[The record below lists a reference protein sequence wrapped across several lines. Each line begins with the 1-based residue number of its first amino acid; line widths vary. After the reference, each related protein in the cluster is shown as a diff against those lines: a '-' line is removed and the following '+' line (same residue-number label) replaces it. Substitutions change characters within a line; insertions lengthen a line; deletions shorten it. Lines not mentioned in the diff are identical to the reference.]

1 MKGDL
6 RLSGGWTNLD
16 FGFLCRMGWG
26 TLKAAHHVPRHREKP
41 VNHPKLALLI
51 SLCLC
56 LFPGAIAVGEDAP
69 VLRVLTYNIHHAEG
83 LDQKLDL
90 ERIAKIITASKADI
104 VMLQEVDQGTQRT
117 NQVDQPAELARL
129 TGMQVVFGGNLKFQ
143 GGDYGNA
150 ILSRFPIV
158 ASKNHPLPNLT
169 EGEPRGVLAA
179 NISLPAELGGA
190 TIRVLSTHFDHRQD
204 NRDRAA
210 SVETLKNLS
219 RDWTEPQILG
229 GDLNMTRENEAMRQ
243 FVVNWT
249 LASDTERPTSPAQ
262 APRRQIDYIA
272 FRPAEKFAVR
282 EVRVLDEPVASDHC
296 PLLAVIE
303 LK

>member
-1 MKGDL
+1 MNCP
-6 RLSGGWTNLD
+6 S
-16 FGFLCRMGWG
+16 F
-26 TLKAAHHVPRHREKP
+26 TL
-41 VNHPKLALLI
+41 LF

-56 LFPGAIAVGEDAP
+56 LVGGVNSLANEAP

-83 LDQKLDL
+83 LDGKLDL
-90 ERIAKIITASKADI
+90 ERIADVIQASKADI
-104 VMLQEVDQGTQRT
+104 VMLQEVDQGTQRS

-169 EGEPRGVLAA
+169 EGEPRGVLVAK
-179 NISLPAELGGA
+179 ISLPKELGGA
-190 TIRVLSTHFDHRQD
+190 TIQVLSTHFDHRQD
-204 NRDRAA
+204 NRDRVA
-210 SVETLKNLS
+210 SVAALKELS
-219 RDWTEPQILG
+219 RGWTLPQILG

-243 FVVNWT
+243 FATDWT
-249 LASDTERPTSPAQ
+249 VAGDAELPTSPAQ

-272 FRPAEKFAVR
+272 FRPTENFVVR
-282 EVRVLDEPVASDHC
+282 VVQVLDEPVASDHL
-296 PLLAVIE
+296 PLLVVIE